1 MHLVWAAVLII
12 GTSAIMITAMLL
24 VRRRAPR
31 GGYFVNGDR
40 AAAVF
45 GVLATGFA
53 LLLGFAVFLAFAR
66 YDDARDSAHAEAL
79 AVAELYETAQLLP
92 PDVRET
98 LSGELVCYARSVIAI
113 EWPLMSSNIHPPF
126 NEWGNALFLTLQTI
140 EPRTASEQSAFDSW
154 LATTNR
160 REDERRLRLHGGE
173 GLVPLAVW
181 IVLFLCAGLILLFLL
196 FFADSEESAVAQ
208 SLIAGTVTALVVAL
222 LLLLAALNRP
232 YQQDIGGLDP
242 HAMQHT
248 LQIIDEARAT
258 LGIDDAPPCDAS
270 GRAL

>member
-1 MHLVWAAVLII
+1 MHLFLAGLII
-12 GTSAIMITAMLL
+12 LGMTAMMVTAMLL
-24 VRRRAPR
+24 VRRRAPG
-31 GGYFVNGDR
+31 GGYFANGDR

-79 AVAELYETAQLLP
+79 AVSQLYETAQLLP
-92 PDVRET
+92 PEVRGT
-98 LSGELVCYARSVIAI
+98 LSGELVCYARSVIAL
-113 EWPLMSSNIHPPF
+113 EWPLMSENIHPPF
-126 NEWGNALFLTLQTI
+126 NEWGNALFRTLQTV
-140 EPRTASEQSAFDSW
+140 EPRTASERSAFDSW

-173 GLVPLAVW
+173 GLVPLGVW
-181 IVLFLCAGLILLFLL
+181 LVLFFCAGLILLFLL
-196 FFADSEESAVAQ
+196 FFADSAESAVAQ
-208 SLIAGTVTALVVAL
+208 ALIAGTVTALVVAL
-222 LLLLAALNRP
+222 LLLLAGLNRP

-248 LQIIDEARAT
+248 LQIIDEARIT
-258 LGIDDAPPCDAS
+258 LGIDDSAPCDEL
-270 GRAL
+270 GRPL